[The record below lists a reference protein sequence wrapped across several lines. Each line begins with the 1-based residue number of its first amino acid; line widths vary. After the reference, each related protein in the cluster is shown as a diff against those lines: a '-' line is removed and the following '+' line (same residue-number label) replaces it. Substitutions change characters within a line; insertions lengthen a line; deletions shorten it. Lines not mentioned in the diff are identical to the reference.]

1 MCEYA
6 GRGGARDVRL
16 VYVYMFGIYTTTP
29 CYRRSRVKLGVD
41 TQSRG
46 VVRKTS
52 RHTKNTVHSLQSW
65 ENAMVYAPLPYCPT
79 TCHTSTH
86 GHQLFL
92 WQPWLHGRNRQHDW
106 QRRLGRLGWLG
117 RVPRPLRA
125 RLQPRALPWR
135 WHRPPRPHCRHL
147 DGVLALACSHCLCL
161 RHGRSHC
168 TCDGLVDGRLRVRLR
183 CSRHCLGHLSCRRG
197 RTTSA
202 TSCRR
207 ASSLSRESLCCS
219 RRCCSRSCSICAR
232 LAARLAACSR
242 RSAAS
247 SAAACSRARHALRAL
262 RSKLALERV
271 QRGRASMEMAA

>member
-1 MCEYA
+1 MQW
-6 GRGGARDVRL
+6 
-16 VYVYMFGIYTTTP
+16 YMPHYPTALLHVIRALMGTNFFYGN
-29 CYRRSRVKLGVD
+29 LG
-41 TQSRG
+41 S
-46 VVRKTS
+46 
-52 RHTKNTVHSLQSW
+52 
-65 ENAMVYAPLPYCPT
+65 
-79 TCHTSTH
+79 
-86 GHQLFL
+86 
-92 WQPWLHGRNRQHDW
+92 LHGRNRQHDW

-247 SAAACSRARHALRAL
+247 SAAACSRARHAASSFAVQAGSGTCAA
-262 RSKLALERV
+262 RSRQHGDGGV
-271 QRGRASMEMAA
+271 SDRGGDGRGGSDGGGDGCG